1 MLEQLLTSPKKPKI
15 VDPKTHAVLDYLTI
29 SAFMLL
35 GSAFWKSNKRAAAL
49 ALANG
54 CMVLGVSMFTDYPG
68 ALRRAIRFVDHGKL
82 DCAQAALAA
91 TGPTLLGF
99 DGKKASVPFRLQ
111 ALNEGLVVGITDW
124 GRERGADA
132 LPARRSA

>member
-35 GSAFWKSNKRAAAL
+35 GSVFWKRKKRAAAL

-54 CMVLGVSMFTDYPG
+54 FMVLGVSMFTDYPG
-68 ALRRAIRFVDHGKL
+68 SLRRAIRFVDHGKL

-91 TGPTLLGF
+91 IGPTLLGF
-99 DGKKASVPFRLQ
+99 GGGAAVPFRLQ
-111 ALNEGLVVGITDW
+111 AMNEAMVIGITDW
-124 GRERGADA
+124 GRERGREA
-132 LPARRSA
+132 LPSRRRA